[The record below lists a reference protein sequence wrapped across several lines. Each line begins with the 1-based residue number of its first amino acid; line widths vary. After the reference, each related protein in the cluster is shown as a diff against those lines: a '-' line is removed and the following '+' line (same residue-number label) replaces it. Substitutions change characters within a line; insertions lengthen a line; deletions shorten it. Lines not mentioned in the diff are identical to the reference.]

1 MYTYSEEHKKFLS
14 KIKKERIIVTSFQIA
29 IVLIFLIIW
38 ETLARLGLINTFLSS
53 SPTKVLNTTINL
65 FKTGD
70 LFSHIWVTVWEVLLS
85 FFIATVI
92 GFITAIVLWSNKI
105 ISKIVDPYLTILNS
119 LPKVALGPLIIIWV
133 GASTNSI
140 VFMALLISV
149 FITIINIYNGFVST
163 NKEYI
168 ILLKSFKATKTQI
181 FFKTVLPSNIV
192 TIINVCKINISMS
205 LIGVIMGEL
214 LVSKKG
220 LGYLIMYGSQVFN
233 IDLVITSLV
242 ILGIISYLLYFIVDS
257 IEKKII
263 NTN

>member
-14 KIKKERIIVTSFQIA
+14 KIKKEKIIVVSFQIA
-29 IVLIFLIIW
+29 IALIFLIIW
-38 ETLARLGLINTFLSS
+38 EVLARLGLINTFLSS
-53 SPTKVLNTTINL
+53 SPSKVLNTTINL

-70 LFSHIWVTVWEVLLS
+70 LFSHVWVTVWEVLLS

-163 NKEYI
+163 NKV
-168 ILLKSFKATKTQI
+168 LNSFNATKTQI
-181 FFKTVLPSNIV
+181 FFKAVLPSNII
-192 TIINVCKINISMS
+192 TLINACKINISMS

-257 IEKKII
+257 IEKKVI
-263 NTN
+263 NAN

>member
-14 KIKKERIIVTSFQIA
+14 KIKKEKIIVVSFQIA
-29 IVLIFLIIW
+29 IALIFLIIW
-38 ETLARLGLINTFLSS
+38 EVLARLGLINTFLSS
-53 SPTKVLNTTINL
+53 SPSKVLNTTINL

-70 LFSHIWVTVWEVLLS
+70 LFSHVWVTVWEVLLS

-163 NKEYI
+163 NKGYI
-168 ILLKSFKATKTQI
+168 TLLKSFKATKTQI
-181 FFKTVLPSNIV
+181 FFKAVLPSNII
-192 TIINVCKINISMS
+192 TLINACKINISMS

-257 IEKKII
+257 IEKKVI
-263 NTN
+263 NAN